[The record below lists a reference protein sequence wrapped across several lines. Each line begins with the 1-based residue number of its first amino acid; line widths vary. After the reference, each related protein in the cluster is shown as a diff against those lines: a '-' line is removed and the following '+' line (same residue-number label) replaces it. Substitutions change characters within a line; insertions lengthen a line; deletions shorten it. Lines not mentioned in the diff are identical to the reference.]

1 MSVQEAASTKAEQ
14 RTGQIRCKES
24 RRSHPRLNLSTDG
37 KFRNYFTSLRS
48 QRASDQPVPDA
59 NSISALI
66 FEMLVISYRHQC
78 ASSHRQGIAYGAGD
92 IVFRPNG

>member
-37 KFRNYFTSLRS
+37 KFRNLFYFAAVAARVRS
-48 QRASDQPVPDA
+48 ACTR
-59 NSISALI
+59 
-66 FEMLVISYRHQC
+66 
-78 ASSHRQGIAYGAGD
+78 RQ
-92 IVFRPNG
+92 